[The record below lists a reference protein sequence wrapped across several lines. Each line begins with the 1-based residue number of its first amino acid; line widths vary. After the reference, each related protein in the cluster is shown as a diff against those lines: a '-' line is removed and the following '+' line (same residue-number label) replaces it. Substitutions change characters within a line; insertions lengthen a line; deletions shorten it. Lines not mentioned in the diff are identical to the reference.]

1 MAVLAFI
8 SDLMFILFPFIILN
22 YSETSIEKSQ
32 DVDVPQSST
41 LTVTS
46 LVPIWVES
54 GGVPYILY
62 SEALYINQDGLV
74 GTVNVRASLFSSLMA
89 N

>member
-8 SDLMFILFPFIILN
+8 SDLIFILFPLFVLN
-22 YSETSIEKSQ
+22 YSETSIEKSK

-46 LVPIWVES
+46 LVPIWVVS

-62 SEALYINQDGLV
+62 SEALYDNQDGFV
-74 GTVNVRASLFSSLMA
+74 GTENVIASLLPSLMA